1 MTLLQAGLAS
11 LIFLGTQAAC
21 AGVWKTDFIY
31 SGRDLRETPLQ
42 DIAAGIQP
50 GTVVIVSE
58 NHGFKPHHRNQ
69 VSFLDALATVGHSK
83 ISVGMEFLS
92 RDVQGAVDRFL
103 GGLIAEPEF
112 LKEAGWGGNP
122 FEDYRNQVLF
132 PPAHGGNTVAINA
145 PRALTTRI
153 AKVGLAGLTAA
164 ELSELPPEFTL
175 GNAGYFERFKQ
186 TMDGHVPPSAIQR
199 YFEAQSTWDETM
211 AWVTTEYLK
220 SHPEQI
226 FVIVVGDF
234 HAIYGGG
241 LPDRLRARGTN
252 VVTISQVNLSGLTS
266 GEEDAE
272 VMPDAKFGP
281 RAEYIWISR

>member
-1 MTLLQAGLAS
+1 MTLFQAGLAS
-11 LIFLGTQAAC
+11 LIFLGTQVAC
-21 AGVWKTDFIY
+21 AGVWKTDVIY
-31 SGRDLRETPLQ
+31 SGGDLREVNLR
-42 DIAAGIQP
+42 DIAASIKP

-58 NHGFKPHHRNQ
+58 NHDFKPHHRNQ
-69 VSFLDALATVGHSK
+69 VSFLEALAAVGHSN

-92 RDVQGAVDRFL
+92 HDVQGVVDRFL
-103 GGLIAEPEF
+103 SGAIAEPEF
-112 LKEAGWGGNP
+112 LKEAGWGENP
-122 FEDYRNQVLF
+122 FEYYRDQVLF
-132 PPAHGGNTVAINA
+132 PPGHGGMTLAINA
-145 PRALTTRI
+145 RRALTSRI

-164 ELSELPPEFTL
+164 ELSELPPGFTL

-186 TMDGHVPPSAIQR
+186 TMDGHVPPMAISR

-241 LPDRLRARGTN
+241 LPDRLRARGAN
-252 VVTISQVNLSGLTS
+252 VVTVSQVNLSGLTS